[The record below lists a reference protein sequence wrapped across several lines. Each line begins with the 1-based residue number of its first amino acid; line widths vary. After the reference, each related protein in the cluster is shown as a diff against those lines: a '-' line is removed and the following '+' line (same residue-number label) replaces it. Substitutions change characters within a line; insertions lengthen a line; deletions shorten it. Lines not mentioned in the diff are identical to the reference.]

1 LLRRLHK
8 ALADDTLRR
17 SMDAEDDY
25 VEDIKNFQRQV
36 EQRERALK
44 EKDRKIQEKEHALQE
59 KQRQLATRSLHV
71 TGTPVSQIA
80 AAFALSEAEVEVE
93 ATLREL
99 P

>member
-1 LLRRLHK
+1 
-8 ALADDTLRR
+8 
-17 SMDAEDDY
+17 
-25 VEDIKNFQRQV
+25 V

-59 KQRQLATRSLHV
+59 KQRQLALAIRSLHV
-71 TGTPVSQIA
+71 AGTPVSQIA